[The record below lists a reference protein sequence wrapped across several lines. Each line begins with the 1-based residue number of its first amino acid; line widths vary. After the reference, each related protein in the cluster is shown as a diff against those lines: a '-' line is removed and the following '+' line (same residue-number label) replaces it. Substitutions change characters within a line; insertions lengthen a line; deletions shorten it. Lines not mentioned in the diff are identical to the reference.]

1 MSKKKRTFRRVLFTV
16 LGVAVALILVAALAV
31 IVVLRGPLPKHSG
44 EVILSGPRAE
54 IRVLRDHRAVLHIY
68 ATTDHDLFFAQGY
81 VHAQER
87 FFQMDLSR
95 HMALGRL
102 EELVGE
108 SGKESDITVRTMGWR
123 QVAEKE
129 WELLSDEARGFYE
142 AYLHIGKAT
151 VAAGQ

>member
-1 MSKKKRTFRRVLFTV
+1 M
-16 LGVAVALILVAALAV
+16 
-31 IVVLRGPLPKHSG
+31 
-44 EVILSGPRAE
+44 
-54 IRVLRDHRAVLHIY
+54 
-68 ATTDHDLFFAQGY
+68 
-81 VHAQER
+81 
-87 FFQMDLSR
+87 
-95 HMALGRL
+95 
-102 EELVGE
+102 GE